1 MDVSD
6 TKRYGHDEFIHN
18 KKRTSNMKVHLHFP
32 RRLFALA
39 LTLSVAVVLQA
50 QTAYFVSPNG
60 NDSNDGATWH
70 SAWKSIDYALMM
82 AATNASHQVDIYFA
96 EGSYTYTGTQAKT
109 FYGKSILLH
118 GGYPTPTATT
128 QPTDICAPSVEA
140 HKTDIVVSKNATTP
154 FIEIGGKDV
163 SVTIEN
169 FHFNRA
175 DGSINHAFIDFL
187 RTDDKGVRTYNPTLT
202 FNNVVID
209 YFETGPSGFAFF
221 RGSSAVPMFNPTVN
235 INRMI
240 VKSGKGGFIGTET
253 NSTKGMQITVTNSS
267 FRNITNDGAVNVNSL
282 FSINYNSRTDVTET
296 FRPSTFLMRD
306 CYVDGLN
313 NGIAAGQQAPVA
325 QLYGFSEVTLERTI
339 IANTKGYQSGA
350 IYAVAAKNVT
360 VKDSKFYNC
369 LAGAK
374 GGAITVEG
382 EVYAD
387 NQGAGLISIT
397 GSTFKKC
404 VANDLYGGAL
414 VLDNGASTTNKLTLL
429 IDKSHFNSC
438 SDGARSG
445 GTVYTN
451 IAGAQTVTNSSFC
464 DNKTNAHGAA
474 LYLQGSVDGYTVT
487 GSYFSGNIADNG
499 GSALQFNDAA
509 CNTLVENNVFFN
521 NTVTSGLTQAGSHG
535 GTLLYQGGAA
545 GVSHIVRGN
554 RFDSNK
560 ANYGAGISLYEMKSG
575 AAITIENNSFT
586 TNYATNKGGAISVY
600 TGGGNGI
607 AQLTAKGN
615 YYNGNYA
622 AVGGAVYVYTG
633 RGLSYSSDGELFVGN
648 HANTGGAVQLENNLT
663 LGGGKTTVNN
673 TTFWG
678 NYYGSNVLT
687 DQKSDFYNLG
697 LNATDFTG
705 TTQLQAALTDYRKNS
720 MAATVTQITSA
731 PTYDASVYAA
741 NATNEMC
748 ADIPDEYVDH
758 ITPMPDAQVTATT
771 ADPNADA
778 SGTHLALCQGKEYGV
793 TFSSTS
799 GIAPFTY
806 TYKVT
811 RYEGDQVKVT
821 DNLTAVTPD
830 NANQVTITATEANPN
845 VLLVYTVTH
854 VTDSMGNKT
863 DTYCD
868 ENNPFGPIT
877 HTVFTRECN
886 DFDNDGVIDIKDLDI
901 DNDGILNEAEC
912 PTTETAASV
921 ANTKWVIASK
931 AGVEVSTVYNDA
943 VADDGYMNAAFRTG
957 SGTVPASGTYREVLT
972 LYPAMFGLS
981 STSPSVT
988 GVDISKYFGYPDG
1001 SKAVVVD
1008 IINAAVGEG
1017 TTAGEFVTTGSNMK
1031 TQWRVYG
1038 SAKPYVL
1045 MQSVNRGQ
1053 AFTEGSSFGI
1063 NMFNSLPT
1071 SSQTAAYIDT
1081 TLDPTYYELYE
1092 STNSKKVV
1100 YQTAQGDVLLNKI
1113 GLSYLSTNPMS
1124 KSFEFEQSGAT
1135 TGEVVTSVTVILPCD
1150 KDHDGVPN
1158 IYDFDADADGCIDAI
1173 EGGQSVKA
1181 SQTADGMIS
1190 GEVDANGVPVLVGA
1204 AGQEVGEA
1212 LNETV
1217 KAGCSY
1223 WVGGLSTDYNTA
1235 GNWSGN
1241 YIPTTG
1247 EDLIFATV
1255 DNNGQPVAGNAQAG
1269 PAVRDMLLPA
1279 ATFLSQGALVNETDA
1294 ALGKIV
1300 NGATVAGVH
1309 PATVIPAGAGLT
1321 ITAATGFTT
1330 AADQDKLLLK
1340 ASEDGSAPSG
1350 TFVMNNSDACNQKV
1364 YATIEFKPLG
1374 TYVADRTV
1382 TDNDQM
1388 SPDYLKTLYAEFDW
1402 QYIGVPVYQVDKSPS
1417 FKGMYVRSYSEEKND
1432 PLHYYRKWTDVFPGT
1447 MMTAFKAYEVA
1458 PVSNKAVTTIGGQL
1472 NFCEQTLPLT
1482 RKAAEVTA
1490 SKETTS
1496 DKRRYGL
1503 GVNIIANSYTAGL
1516 KISDVKV
1523 TSNEE
1528 GATVDPTVYI
1538 YKTGSFDDWQKAKN
1552 DNGGTAKGGYQ
1563 AVLISKAGQD
1573 GLPATIA
1580 PMQGFMVK
1588 YDSPTYSTVD
1598 GQISFPYVG
1607 SVQTQTIPLRA
1618 KAMMIEGS
1626 QPVGVVLV
1634 RLNDGK
1640 VYDEARFYED
1650 TQSTNAYDIGRDA
1663 EKLAFGS
1670 PSVYA
1675 TTTEGRKVEISSVP
1689 NINGMTFGVET
1700 VRDSS
1705 YTLHLEMRRMAYT
1718 NMKLVDVVNQ
1728 QVVPMS
1734 EGKVDY
1740 FFVAGLT
1747 GFESNRFMLVD
1758 TPETDYTKIVAA
1770 TDVEAVNMTLQVGTA
1785 SFYTLSGAKVGDYAL
1800 PLHLDQLRSQLQ
1812 PGVYLVKYSDGNVT
1826 YSRKYVIE

>member
-1 MDVSD
+1 MLCV
-6 TKRYGHDEFIHN
+6 
-18 KKRTSNMKVHLHFP
+18 
-32 RRLFALA
+32 AL
-39 LTLSVAVVLQA
+39 LVANVIAA
-50 QTAYFVSPNG
+50 QTKYFVSTTG

-109 FYGKSILLH
+109 FYGKAILLH

-128 QPTDICAPSVEA
+128 QPIDICAPSVEA
-140 HKTDIVVSKNATTP
+140 HKTDIVVDKKATTP

-163 SVTIEN
+163 AVTIEN

-187 RTDDKGVRTYNPTLT
+187 SKDKNDVRTYNPTLT

-221 RGSSAVPMFNPTVN
+221 RGSSSVPMFNPTVN

-240 VKSGKGGFIGTET
+240 VKSGRGGFIGTET

-267 FRNITNDGAVNVNSL
+267 FRNITNDGVVNVNSL

-325 QLYGFSEVTLERTI
+325 QLFGFSDVTLERSTF
-339 IANTKGYQSGA
+339 ANTKGYQSGV
-350 IYAVAAKNVT
+350 IRAVATKNVT
-360 VKDSKFYNC
+360 VKDCQFYNC
-369 LAGAK
+369 LAGGQ
-374 GGAITVEG
+374 GGAINIVG

-387 NQGAGLISIT
+387 NQGAGLVSII

-404 VANDLYGGAL
+404 VANDLYGGAI
-414 VLDNGASTTNKLTLL
+414 VVDNGASTKNKLTLL

-445 GTVYTN
+445 GTVYSN

-464 DNKTNAHGAA
+464 DNKTNAYGAA
-474 LYLQGSVDGYTVT
+474 LYLRGSVDGYTVT
-487 GSYFSGNIADNG
+487 NSYFSGNIADNG
-499 GSALQFNDAA
+499 GSALQFIDAA

-521 NTVTSGLTQAGSHG
+521 NTVTSGVTQAGAHG

-560 ANYGAGISLYEMKSG
+560 ANFGAGISLYEMKSG

-586 TNYATNKGGAISVY
+586 TNNATNKGGAISVY
-600 TGGGNGI
+600 TGAGNGI

-622 AVGGAVYVYTG
+622 KTGGAVYVYTG
-633 RGLSYSSDGELFVGN
+633 RGLSYSFDGELFVGN
-648 HANTGGAVQLENNLT
+648 HANTGGAVQLENNATLT
-663 LGGGKTTVNN
+663 GGGKTTVNN

-687 DQKSDFYNLG
+687 DQRSDFYNLG
-697 LNATDFTG
+697 LNTTDFTG
-705 TTQLQAALTDYRKNS
+705 TTQLQAALTAYRKNS
-720 MAATVTQITSA
+720 MAATVTQITSTPA
-731 PTYDASVYAA
+731 YDASAYAA

-758 ITPMPDAQVTATT
+758 ITPMPDALVSATT

-811 RYEGDQVKVT
+811 RYEGDQVTVT

-830 NANQVTITATEANPN
+830 NENQVTITATEANPN

-854 VTDSMGNKT
+854 VTDSMGNQT
-863 DTYCD
+863 GTYCD

-877 HTVFTRECN
+877 YTVFTRECN
-886 DFDNDGVIDIKDLDI
+886 DFDNDGVIDIRDLDI
-901 DNDGILNEAEC
+901 DNDGILNETEC
-912 PTTETAASV
+912 PTTLTAASV

-957 SGTVPASGTYREVLT
+957 AGTVPAQGTYREVLT

-1001 SKAVVVD
+1001 SKAVMVD
-1008 IINAAVGEG
+1008 IINAAIGEG

-1031 TQWRVYG
+1031 TQWRIYG

-1071 SSQTAAYIDT
+1071 SSQTAAYIDP

-1100 YQTAQGDVLLNKI
+1100 FQTAQGDVLLNKI

-1124 KSFEFEQSGAT
+1124 HSFEFEQSGAT

-1150 KDHDGVPN
+1150 VDHDGVPN

-1173 EGGQSVKA
+1173 EGGQSVKE
-1181 SQTADGMIS
+1181 SQTADGMIN
-1190 GEVDANGVPVLVGA
+1190 GNVDENGVPVLVGA
-1204 AGQEVGEA
+1204 AGQDVGEA
-1212 LNETV
+1212 LNSTV

-1241 YIPTTG
+1241 YVPTTG

-1255 DNNGQPVAGNAQAG
+1255 ANNGQPVSGDAQAG

-1279 ATFLSQGALVNETDA
+1279 ATFLTQGALVNETDA
-1294 ALGKIV
+1294 ALGKNV
-1300 NGATVAGVH
+1300 DGTVVTGVH
-1309 PATVIPAGAGLT
+1309 PATVIPAGSGLT
-1321 ITAATGFTT
+1321 VTAATGFAS

-1340 ASEDGSAPSG
+1340 ASTDGAAPSG
-1350 TFVMNNSDACNQKV
+1350 TFVMNNADACSQTV
-1364 YATIEFKPLG
+1364 YATVEYMPLG
-1374 TYVADRTV
+1374 KYMPKNTT
-1382 TDNDQM
+1382 TDTDPT
-1388 SPDYLKTLYAEFDW
+1388 SPDLGKTLYAEFDW
-1402 QYIGVPVYQVDKSPS
+1402 QFIGVPVKQTAKSPS
-1417 FKGMYVRSYSEEKND
+1417 FKGMYVRSYSEEQND
-1432 PLHYYRKWTDVFPGT
+1432 PLHYYRKWSDVMAT
-1447 MMTAFKAYEVA
+1447 EQMTAFKAYEVA
-1458 PVSNKAVTTIGGQL
+1458 PVTATGLTTISGQL
-1472 NFCEQTLPLT
+1472 NFCDVELPVT
-1482 RKAAEVTA
+1482 RLAAEVTA
-1490 SKETTS
+1490 SKATTA
-1496 DKRRYGL
+1496 DARRYGL
-1503 GVNIIANSYTAGL
+1503 GQNIFGNSFAAGVAIKDLQFTAADAAAGL
-1516 KISDVKV
+1516 
-1523 TSNEE
+1523 EQ
-1528 GATVDPTVYI
+1528 TVYV
-1538 YKTGSFDDWQKAKN
+1538 YRTGSFADWKAQS
-1552 DNGGTAKGGYQ
+1552 GSTTSTAKGGYY
-1563 AVLISKAGQD
+1563 AIPVANAGD
-1573 GLPATIA
+1573 AGLPATIA

-1588 YDSPTYSTVD
+1588 YSSPTYSTTAD
-1598 GQISFPYVG
+1598 KL
-1607 SVQTQTIPLRA
+1607 TIPYAATRTGMQTVPLQA
-1618 KAMMIEGS
+1618 KAMMQAQAPTSGFVLARLDNGS
-1626 QPVGVVLV
+1626 
-1634 RLNDGK
+1634 
-1640 VYDEARFYED
+1640 VYDMAHFYE
-1650 TQSTNAYDIGRDA
+1650 QASSTEAFDPGRDA
-1663 EKLAFGS
+1663 EKFNFGS
-1670 PSVYA
+1670 PSVFA
-1675 TTTEGRKVEISSVP
+1675 TTAEGRKVQVSSLAT
-1689 NINGMTFGVET
+1689 IDGMRFGVET
-1700 VRDSS
+1700 EQGKT
-1705 YTLHLEMRRMAYT
+1705 YTLSLETHRIGYADL
-1718 NMKLVDVVNQ
+1718 KLVDLTAR
-1728 QVVPMS
+1728 QVVPF
-1734 EGKVDY
+1734 VDGRLSY
-1740 FFVAGLT
+1740 FFT
-1747 GFESNRFMLVD
+1747 GEVSGM
-1758 TPETDYTKIVAA
+1758 ETDRFLLVNTTEADYGRIVGA
-1770 TDVEAVNMTLQVGTA
+1770 TTGLSTVNTTLTTGKATV
-1785 SFYTLSGAKVGDYAL
+1785 YTLSGKKVGEFAL
-1800 PLHLDQLRSQLQ
+1800 PLDGKTLGTQV
-1812 PGVYLVKYSDGNVT
+1812 PAGVYMVKSTDGNHTVNH
-1826 YSRKYVIE
+1826 KIVVE